1 MWLVLK
7 CNCNNKKCDNK
18 NVIKNKIETFYSNSH
33 FDGLYLEGI
42 TFNEIEANLKDYIN
56 QADHGDKDAQYNLS
70 VVIREEKFPS
80 RTINLDMN
88 LRDSMNDEF
97 SVCPS

>member
-1 MWLVLK
+1 MWFVLK

-70 VVIREEKFPS
+70 VVIREEKFRVTS
-80 RTINLDMN
+80 K
-88 LRDSMNDEF
+88 
-97 SVCPS
+97 SVLIRHRSSLV